1 MTAQRSVFYGI
12 TLAAGLCMSLPAMA
26 INMDM
31 RAVEEAIRWIAVAIP
46 FLVCLS
52 GLGIYLY
59 CSRRPM
65 REKMIMLW
73 IYILPALPLALVLL
87 PGELSWSWLAV
98 WIVPLVIVIGYAAF
112 HPLAPKSESAP
123 ESAPLDTMPR
133 KLFSD

>member
-1 MTAQRSVFYGI
+1 MTAQRGFLYGI
-12 TLAAGLCMSLPAMA
+12 TLVAGLCMSLPAMA
-26 INMDM
+26 INMNM
-31 RAVEEAIRWIAVAIP
+31 RAVEETIRWIAVGIP

-59 CSRRPM
+59 FSRRPM

-73 IYILPALPLALVLL
+73 IYNLPALPLALVLL

-98 WIVPLVIVIGYAAF
+98 WIVPLVMVIAYAAF
-112 HPLAPKSESAP
+112 RPFVPESAQ

-133 KLFSD
+133 KFFSD